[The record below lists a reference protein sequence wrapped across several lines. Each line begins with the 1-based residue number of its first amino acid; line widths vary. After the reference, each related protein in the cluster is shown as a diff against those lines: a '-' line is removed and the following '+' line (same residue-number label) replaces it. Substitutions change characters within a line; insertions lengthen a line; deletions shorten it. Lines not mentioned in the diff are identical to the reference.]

1 MTLADHEDKSRLFS
15 YQFAPAIIIK
25 HLFTCNLDSLQQE
38 PDRLFRDLQVNVELV
53 WCNPKEVPTVGSC
66 HTYHVGDEL
75 ANTSSITPW
84 NDVPECVMK
93 ARGLMERRCSVAE
106 PDTTLVINSMS
117 VHGWMKAG
125 RRKGCVSSSDNEDL
139 QSAEFQSQGCLLPAK
154 HAKFVLLCLGA
165 DVELLIY
172 QRADSDEKRAEGAVE
187 LSANDQIEDVL
198 VGDDDVDAAMD
209 VGLESVEDHDPSTI
223 VLASS
228 TSTAPVSHTTGKATA
243 PQETLFITLVHGDI
257 LILEGSDFEYTMRRT
272 GMSIVVVGAC

>member
-125 RRKGCVSSSDNEDL
+125 RRKGC
-139 QSAEFQSQGCLLPAK
+139 LLPAK

-187 LSANDQIEDVL
+187 LSANDQFEDVL